1 MPNVYDFDQTVI
13 YPDGGYTFFKFCL
26 RRHFFRLLPK
36 LPGTIRGLLR
46 FHVREN
52 KHEVAARGEFYNWLP
67 KLPDW
72 QEEVRLFWEAKAGE
86 LLKPW
91 YLAQKRPDDI
101 IISCSGEFLLRPL
114 CDQLGVRLV
123 GTLVNTKTGRL
134 EGDSCY
140 GAEKVRRLRETF
152 GDVQIDEF
160 YSDSH
165 ADDPLAKL
173 ARRAWFVTGDE
184 RMPWPGLSHENA
196 ATRK

>member
-91 YLAQKRPDDI
+91 YLAQKRLDDI
-101 IISCSGEFLLRPL
+101 IISCSPDFLLQPL
-114 CDQLGVRLV
+114 CDKLGVRLLATRV
-123 GTLVNTKTGRL
+123 DESTGSL
-134 EGDSCY
+134 KGFSCY
-140 GAEKVRRLRETF
+140 GAEKVRRLHETY
-152 GDVQIDEF
+152 GQIEIGEF
-160 YSDSH
+160 YSDSLT
-165 ADDPLAKL
+165 DTPLARL
-173 ARRAWFVTGDE
+173 AQKAFYVKGDE
-184 RMPWPGLSHENA
+184 RVAWPETKN
-196 ATRK
+196 